1 LKGVLQAPLRRRA
14 LPLAASAL
22 AVATTV
28 GGLAVQAVSI
38 TTTTT
43 SLQVKAP
50 TFTFIDG
57 PVLVRLRDGQ
67 TVKVDLELTVLARP
81 SDGVV
86 AQKRQTCQVSFDLW
100 EERFAIA
107 RTEPTART
115 VSHLSAREAEAACI
129 DGLSLPLSSLGQMSR
144 DGSFWIKLSSRQQA
158 PSAAP
163 PEDSGLTIG
172 RLIEVLSRRREAA
185 ATRSME
191 AGPFRLPR

>member
-1 LKGVLQAPLRRRA
+1 MSGAVRASLSRRA

-22 AVATTV
+22 AVAMTA

-50 TFTFIDG
+50 AFTFIDG

-100 EERFAIA
+100 EERFAVA
-107 RTEPTART
+107 RSESAPRA
-115 VSHLSAREAEAACI
+115 VSHLSAREAEAICVG
-129 DGLSLPLSSLGQMSR
+129 GLAVPLSSLGQLSR
-144 DGSFWIKLSSRQQA
+144 DSSFWIKLSSREQA

-163 PEDSGLTIG
+163 QEDTGLTLG
-172 RLIEVLSRRREAA
+172 LLIEVLSRRREADV
-185 ATRSME
+185 TRSME